1 MTEDRTANDPK
12 SGNKRRG
19 HDEGSLF
26 FAWFN
31 DLSEAS
37 ADDFGEVIKDDIWP
51 NPLQYYLA
59 QDTEGED
66 GDDVEGENEGDDD
79 DGDDDDD
86 DVDGDDGEDDE

>member
-1 MTEDRTANDPK
+1 MTEDRSANDPK

-66 GDDVEGENEGDDD
+66 GDEGEIEGDDD
-79 DGDDDDD
+79 DGDEDDD
-86 DVDGDDGEDDE
+86 DVDVSIF